1 MQDDDARTDD
11 LDLGGGDEA
20 AATPGEDPLAG
31 VEAEAT
37 IQDVSDGPEEER
49 LGGEGAAIGEE
60 PAPGEFLEEPEESD
74 EEPEPQAAAEEPA
87 AEEPAPPPAEEPAAA
102 AEEPQAEPEKPK
114 PTTKKPKT
122 QPREYEVLRIDGE
135 AISSPL
141 AKPVKARNGDD
152 AIKEAYKALAE
163 SSEESMT
170 LVAIPTGYFKPKEVK
185 GKKREDYAVEV
196 K

>member
-1 MQDDDARTDD
+1 MHDEDARTDD
-11 LDLGGGDEA
+11 LDLGGGDGEA
-20 AATPGEDPLAG
+20 AAPPGDDPLAG
-31 VEAEAT
+31 VEPEAT
-37 IQDVSDGPEEER
+37 IEDVSDGPEEER

-60 PAPGEFLEEPEESD
+60 PAPGEFMEEPEE
-74 EEPEPQAAAEEPA
+74 PEEPA
-87 AEEPAPPPAEEPAAA
+87 ATEEPAAV

-114 PTTKKPKT
+114 PAGKKPKT
-122 QPREYEVLRIDGE
+122 PPREYEVLRIAGE
-135 AISSPL
+135 EISSPL
-141 AKPVKARNGDD
+141 DKPIKARNGDD